1 MPQFNPIKSGGAV
14 IGAAFL
20 MATSAIGP
28 GFLTQTS
35 FFTQQLAASFGFVI
49 LISTLIDIAVQLN
62 MWRILTVS
70 NKRAQDVANILLPGL
85 GYVLAALIV
94 LGGMVFNIGNMAGCG
109 VGLQALTGISPSIAA
124 VISAVIALCIFWMK
138 DAVQVLDIFSKIL
151 GVLMIVLTLYVA
163 IASHPPIAEAVVKS
177 VWPDTISA
185 ISIVTIV
192 GGTVGGYISFA
203 GAHRLLDA
211 GVNGTNQLKQVNKS
225 AVSGIIIAGI
235 MRSILFLAALG
246 VVMQGVVLDKNNP
259 ASTVFSF
266 AAGNIGF
273 RFFGIV
279 MWSAAITSIVGASY
293 TSISFVK
300 TFHPAIA
307 KNEKWLISC
316 LVVFSTIIFIAV
328 GKPAKL
334 MVAAGTINGLV
345 LPISLAI
352 ILVAGMRT
360 KIMGSFRNPIWLSIA
375 GWIAVA
381 VLGWMSVEMLL
392 DYLNI

>member
-1 MPQFNPIKSGGAV
+1 MQQFNPIKSGGAV

-35 FFTQQLAASFGFVI
+35 FFTQELAASFGFVI

-109 VGLQALTGISPSIAA
+109 VGLQALTGLSPSVAA
-124 VISAVIALCIFWMK
+124 VISAIIALVIFCMK
-138 DAVQVLDIFSKIL
+138 DAVKVLDLFTKIL
-151 GVLMIVLTLYVA
+151 GALMIVLTLYVA
-163 IASHPPIAEAVVKS
+163 IVAQPPMAEVITKS
-177 VWPDTISA
+177 FWPDKMSA
-185 ISIVTIV
+185 VSIVTIV

-211 GVNGTNQLKQVNKS
+211 GVHGTNQLQQVNKS

-235 MRSILFLAALG
+235 MRSILFLAVLG
-246 VVMQGVVLDKNNP
+246 VVMLGVVLDKNNP
-259 ASTVFSF
+259 AATAFSF
-266 AAGNIGF
+266 AAGNVGYRI
-273 RFFGIV
+273 FGMV
-279 MWSAAITSIVGASY
+279 MWCAAITSLLGASY
-293 TSISFVK
+293 TSISFIK

-316 LVVFSTIIFIAV
+316 LVIFSTIIFIAV

>member
-1 MPQFNPIKSGGAV
+1 MQQFNPIKSGGAV

-35 FFTQQLAASFGFVI
+35 FFTQELAASFGFVI

-109 VGLQALTGISPSIAA
+109 VGLQALTGLSPSVAA
-124 VISAVIALCIFWMK
+124 VISAIIALVIFCMK
-138 DAVQVLDIFSKIL
+138 DAVKVLDLFTKIL
-151 GVLMIVLTLYVA
+151 GALMIVLTLYVA
-163 IASHPPIAEAVVKS
+163 IVAQPPMAEAITKS
-177 VWPDTISA
+177 FWPDKMSA
-185 ISIVTIV
+185 VSIVTIV

-211 GVNGTNQLKQVNKS
+211 GVHGTNQLQQVNKS

-235 MRSILFLAALG
+235 MRSILFLAVLG
-246 VVMQGVVLDKNNP
+246 VVMLGVVLDKNNP
-259 ASTVFSF
+259 AATAFSF
-266 AAGNIGF
+266 AAGNVGYRI
-273 RFFGIV
+273 FGMV
-279 MWSAAITSIVGASY
+279 MWCAAITSLLGASY
-293 TSISFVK
+293 TSISFIK

-316 LVVFSTIIFIAV
+316 LVIFSTIIFIAV